1 MNFQMIARIVVQ
13 NNGTKF
19 SPNSI
24 QLQKNWIHTYNAFQ
38 RYSLFTRSL
47 FPNFLGTVRS
57 FQTSSY
63 VKQKWSMYFMLKNNF
78 KKIPTVLKA
87 NSVNIVRNCTEQCE
101 FVIAHRI
108 RRSQQIFSLYTKL
121 WDEVALR
128 QFIRRLRR
136 HLARRGKEFL
146 LGAGIV
152 SAFNWEKERIKDED
166 ILRYSDEMTLIEFLR
181 KRRDACTRAKQENPS
196 AENME
201 VCKCPACSAQDS
213 EWVSFIEKD
222 NLVVWK
228 REDADHRGQGL
239 YSYKMYGRYDDVT
252 ANDFLEAQVD
262 LDYRQTWDSHAVTL
276 KLIDSEP
283 STHSDVIYWE
293 TKWPKLFSNRDYV
306 FKRRFYIDKERKQIT
321 LVNRSTEHP
330 DCPVRPSK
338 QRVTEYW
345 SYMVIK
351 PYTELNKPGLEFSLT
366 YFDNPGISMPSS
378 LSLWVSVTG
387 MPDFLEKLHLAAIG
401 VSRRRRTRPTF
412 IYDEDEDDDDEEDQ
426 GPPPPYDPNDPCSS
440 TPSPSSDTSPSRTSY
455 LERIRST
462 LLLF

>member
-1 MNFQMIARIVVQ
+1 MNFQTIVRIVLQ
-13 NNGTKF
+13 NNGTKLP
-19 SPNSI
+19 PNNS
-24 QLQKNWIHTYNAFQ
+24 QLQKNWIHTCNTLQ
-38 RYSLFTRSL
+38 RYSLITRNL
-47 FPNFLGTVRS
+47 FPNFVSSLRN

-63 VKQKWSMYFMLKNNF
+63 VKQNWSVYFTLKKNF
-78 KKIPTVLKA
+78 RKIPTILKA

-121 WDEVALR
+121 WDEVALK
-128 QFIRRLRR
+128 QFIRKLRGQ
-136 HLARRGKEFL
+136 LARRGKEFL
-146 LGAGIV
+146 LGAGVV
-152 SAFNWEKERIKDED
+152 SAFNWETERIKDD
-166 ILRYSDEMTLIEFLR
+166 DMLRYSDEMSLIEFLR
-181 KRRDACTRAKQENPS
+181 KRRDACTRSKQENPN
-196 AENME
+196 AENLE
-201 VCKCPACSAQDS
+201 VCKCPACSAEDS

-239 YSYKMYGRYDDVT
+239 YSYKMYGRYSDVT
-252 ANDFLEAQVD
+252 AIDFLEAQVD

-306 FKRRFYIDKERKQIT
+306 FKRRYFIDKERKQIT

-351 PYTELNKPGLEFSLT
+351 PFTELNKPGLEFSLT

-378 LSLWVSVTG
+378 LSLWVTVTG
-387 MPDFLEKLHLAAIG
+387 MPDFLEKLHLAAVG
-401 VSRRRRTRPTF
+401 VSSRRRNRSSF
-412 IYDEDEDDDDEEDQ
+412 IIEDSDEDDDEDQ
-426 GPPPPYDPNDPCSS
+426 GPPPPYDPNDPCAP
-440 TPSPSSDTSPSRTSY
+440 TPSSPSDSSPLRTSY